1 MPRERNHLR
10 YQLYKSQARKL
21 ARLAT
26 TQLQIDLE
34 MAGPTTLDLSK
45 VRFEPI
51 DSLALSAFECWES
64 PHFSWEEVIGWKA
77 REPLALDIAIWFESE
92 LFGLCFANPSKSRQR
107 IRIVRLE
114 GRPRETH
121 PLKNR
126 VAPLSVL
133 AIEQYAR
140 IIGSIV
146 KKAQILINQGGNMR
160 KEIKK
165 SPRKKKAHAIR
176 GESDPAVLTASQR
189 RLLQIIATG
198 TAIDE
203 PSLLA
208 GRP

>member
-45 VRFEPI
+45 VRFETI

-92 LFGLCFANPSKSRQR
+92 LCGLCFANPNKSRQR

-126 VAPLSVL
+126 VVPLSVL

-140 IIGSIV
+140 IIGSSLIEAQEPFQGAIPIYEQLGFGLDNEGRLV
-146 KKAQILINQGGNMR
+146 KTVGSL
-160 KEIKK
+160 
-165 SPRKKKAHAIR
+165 
-176 GESDPAVLTASQR
+176 VL
-189 RLLQIIATG
+189 
-198 TAIDE
+198 
-203 PSLLA
+203 
-208 GRP
+208 